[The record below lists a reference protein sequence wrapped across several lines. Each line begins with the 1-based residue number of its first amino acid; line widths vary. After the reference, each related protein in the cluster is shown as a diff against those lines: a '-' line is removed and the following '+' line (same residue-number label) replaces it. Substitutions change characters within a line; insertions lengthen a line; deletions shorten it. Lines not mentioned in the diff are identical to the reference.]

1 MTMGSRT
8 LPTTIDTLEVLAA
21 LLYAEL
27 SSTIQ
32 IHGTELPAS
41 WALAKAV
48 LIQPDGGPASVN
60 VPELDER
67 FVLHSYGTTPSE
79 ARAVSVAVFNALH
92 RFEGSSATITG
103 GKVVYVPLAQ
113 RTSGPI
119 WNREP
124 KTEWPR
130 WTDIYQ
136 ITIAEFAAP

>member
-8 LPTTIDTLEVLAA
+8 LPATIDTLAVVTA
-21 LLYAEL
+21 LLYSEL
-27 SSTIQ
+27 ASTIQ
-32 IHGTELPAS
+32 VHAAELPAG
-41 WALAKAV
+41 WTLAKAV

-67 FVLHSYGTTPSE
+67 FVLHSYGTTPDE

-92 RFEGSSATITG
+92 RCEGTSATITG

-124 KTEWPR
+124 ETEWPR
-130 WTDIYQ
+130 FSDVYTVVL
-136 ITIAEFAAP
+136 AEWAKP